1 MKNRVLITGASRGIG
16 EAIAVFLEEMGFS
29 VVGTSR
35 NPKIKTGDEKK
46 VSFPLIAMDVTESGS
61 VKGGINEALDILGGG
76 IDILINNAGISHLG
90 PFEEMPDE
98 QGRKIIETNFFG
110 IANVI
115 REVLPIMRGAG
126 GGLVINISSLAG
138 MVGIPF
144 QSFYAASKYAL
155 EGWTESIRMELSPQK
170 ISVVLVEPGDI
181 KTNIADHHLVC
192 ETNSPHY
199 SDPFRNTCRVIR
211 GNVDSAGSP
220 EDVAKVVYRVIKRHK
235 RGKKPKIRY
244 PAGKGAAINAFL
256 LKFVP
261 DVFKEIILTRYYD
274 LHKKP

>member
-16 EAIAVFLEEMGFS
+16 EAVAVFLEKRGFS

-35 NPKIKTGDEKK
+35 NPRIMPENGKK
-46 VSFPLIAMDVTESGS
+46 GSFPLIAMDVTESSS
-61 VKGGINEALDILGGG
+61 VKGGMKEALDILGG
-76 IDILINNAGISHLG
+76 IDIQINNAGISHLG

-110 IANVI
+110 VSNVI
-115 REVLPIMRGAG
+115 REVVPIMRGAG
-126 GGLVINISSLAG
+126 GGLIINISSLAG

-155 EGWTESIRMELSPQK
+155 EGWTESIRMELSSQK
-170 ISVVLVEPGDI
+170 ISVALVEPGDI
-181 KTNIADHHLVC
+181 KTNIAEHHIVC

-199 SDPFRNTCRVIR
+199 SDQFRNACRVIR
-211 GNVDSAGSP
+211 GNVDSAGPP
-220 EDVAKVVYRVIKRHK
+220 EDVAKVIYKVIKRHK

-244 PAGKGAAINAFL
+244 PAGKGAKINAFL

-261 DVFKEIILTRYYD
+261 DVFREIILMRYYD
-274 LHKKP
+274 LQKKP